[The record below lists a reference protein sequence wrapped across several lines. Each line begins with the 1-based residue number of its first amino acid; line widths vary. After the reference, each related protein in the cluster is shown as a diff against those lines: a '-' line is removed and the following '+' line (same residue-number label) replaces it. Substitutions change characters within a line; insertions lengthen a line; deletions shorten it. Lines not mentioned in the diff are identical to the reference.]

1 MDKKQEKLLKTVFFF
16 FPPTV
21 TFSVKRLNHKHF
33 TFLLEKIQQ
42 LRNATDTQGGS
53 TLA

>member
-1 MDKKQEKLLKTVFFF
+1 MGKKQEKLLKSVFL
-16 FPPTV
+16 PSRY
-21 TFSVKRLNHKHF
+21 TFSEKIKPQKHP

-53 TLA
+53 S

>member
-1 MDKKQEKLLKTVFFF
+1 MGKKQEKLLKSVF
-16 FPPTV
+16 FPPSRY
-21 TFSVKRLNHKHF
+21 TFSEKIKPQKHF

-53 TLA
+53 S